1 MQMYDKKYE
10 SKKLPTIPENAE
22 INIQTLLDK
31 SAPYDGYESDT
42 AHTIYTP
49 EIYAQII
56 DGDDILDDS
65 EALWERR
72 RRIHRGEESPLSFE
86 DYKHQL
92 PKHSDIVASLNNLGI
107 TDDTLKSYSIN
118 KELSNGK
125 KTEIKIKPGAAQTG
139 AAQTGAAQTGAAQ
152 TGAAQ
157 TGATQTGATQTGAA
171 QTGAAQTG
179 AAQTGAAQTGATQ
192 TGATQTGAAQ
202 TGATQTGATQTG
214 ATQTGATQTGATQT
228 GATQTEPLPT
238 PINSLH
244 KYSVKDRDKI
254 LRNIFNQAVNN
265 VNLQNKGVTQSKE
278 IIQQLINI
286 EADRLLNIWLYS
298 NK

>member
-22 INIQTLLDK
+22 LNIQTLLDK

-92 PKHSDIVASLNNLGI
+92 PKHSDILASLNNLGI
-107 TDDTLKSYSIN
+107 TDNTLKSYSIN
-118 KELSNGK
+118 EELSNVK
-125 KTEIKIKPGAAQTG
+125 KTEIKIKPGS
-139 AAQTGAAQTGAAQ
+139 
-152 TGAAQ
+152 AQ
-157 TGATQTGATQTGAA
+157 TGATQTGATQTGAAQTGATQTGAA

-179 AAQTGAAQTGATQ
+179 AAQTGAAQTGA
-192 TGATQTGAAQ
+192 A
-202 TGATQTGATQTG
+202 
-214 ATQTGATQTGATQT
+214 
-228 GATQTEPLPT
+228 QTEPLPT

-254 LRNIFNQAVNN
+254 LQNIFNQAVNN